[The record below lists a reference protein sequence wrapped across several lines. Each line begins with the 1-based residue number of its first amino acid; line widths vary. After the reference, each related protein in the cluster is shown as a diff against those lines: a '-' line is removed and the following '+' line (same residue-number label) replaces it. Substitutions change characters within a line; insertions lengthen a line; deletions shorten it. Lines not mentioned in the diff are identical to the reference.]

1 MKIRNTIFTLI
12 FVAFLVSI
20 YQNILAFKD
29 GIVGLTKKDN
39 NQNGCVCHTFEPND
53 SISVRIT
60 GPNTVRANDT
70 AIFVLNIAN
79 GPAVAGGCD
88 ISTSLGN
95 VYTSALDTMLRRAEA
110 FSGSGF
116 ELTHK
121 EPKLFTGDTLK
132 FYFQYVAPS
141 TPNVID
147 TIFANGNSTNHD
159 TTSDNDKWNYANN
172 FLITVLPPV
181 GINENIS
188 NVISFELKQNYP
200 NPFNPETNIS
210 FNISRSSD
218 ISLQIFDVT
227 GKAIADL
234 IDNKFYSTGNYSVTF
249 NAGQYDLTSGVYFY
263 KLSAG
268 SGSELKKMILVK

>member
-1 MKIRNTIFTLI
+1 MKIRNTILTLI

-20 YQNILAFKD
+20 YQNILAFRD

-39 NQNGCVCHTFEPND
+39 NQTGCVCHTFEPND

-147 TIFANGNSTNHD
+147 TLFANGNSTNHD

-181 GINENIS
+181 GTNENIS
-188 NVISFELKQNYP
+188 NVNSFELKQNYP

-210 FNISRSSD
+210 FNIIR
-218 ISLQIFDVT
+218 
-227 GKAIADL
+227 
-234 IDNKFYSTGNYSVTF
+234 
-249 NAGQYDLTSGVYFY
+249 
-263 KLSAG
+263 
-268 SGSELKKMILVK
+268 